1 MRGSV
6 AAETLVR
13 WKRVER
19 ETMGSRFHRLQSS
32 IEERREEREGEIE
45 RERAW
50 WPRYGQQSLVN
61 AINGNRVCES
71 S

>member
-32 IEERREEREGEIE
+32 IEERREGREGEIE
-45 RERAW
+45 RESVVAALW
-50 WPRYGQQSLVN
+50 AAVVS
-61 AINGNRVCES
+61 
-71 S
+71 

>member
-19 ETMGSRFHRLQSS
+19 ETMGSRFHLVAIQYRG
-32 IEERREEREGEIE
+32 EEGEETE
-45 RERAW
+45 RERE
-50 WPRYGQQSLVN
+50 RG
-61 AINGNRVCES
+61 GRVMGS
-71 S
+71 SR

>member
-19 ETMGSRFHRLQSS
+19 ETMGSRFHLVAIQYRG
-32 IEERREEREGEIE
+32 EEGEETE
-45 RERAW
+45 RER
-50 WPRYGQQSLVN
+50 
-61 AINGNRVCES
+61 ES
-71 S
+71 VVAALWAAVVS

>member
-19 ETMGSRFHRLQSS
+19 ETMGSRFHLVAIQYRG
-32 IEERREEREGEIE
+32 EETETE
-45 RERAW
+45 RER
-50 WPRYGQQSLVN
+50 
-61 AINGNRVCES
+61 ES
-71 S
+71 VVAALWAAVVS